1 MNPYSYKDKIKILV
15 FSDSQTNS
23 QRKLCCCK
31 QSSTVTVVLDT
42 VCFSNRNRDV
52 YTDYIQIN

>member
-1 MNPYSYKDKIKILV
+1 MNLYSYKDKIKILV
-15 FSDSQTNS
+15 
-23 QRKLCCCK
+23 QREFCCCK
-31 QSSTVTVVLDT
+31 QSSTVVVVLNT